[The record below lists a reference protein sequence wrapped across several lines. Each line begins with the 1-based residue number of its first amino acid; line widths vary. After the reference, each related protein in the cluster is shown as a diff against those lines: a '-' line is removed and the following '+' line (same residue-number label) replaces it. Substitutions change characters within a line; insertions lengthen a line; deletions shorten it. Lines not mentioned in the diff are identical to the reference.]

1 MEFVAFGASFVASM
15 DQPHR
20 VVIVGGG
27 FGGLAAAQKLKRV
40 PVQVTLIDRRN
51 FHLFQPLLYQVAT
64 GWLSPANIASTLRA
78 TLSRQKNARVL
89 LGEAQDVD
97 VDRRRVLLRDGEV
110 EYDTLVLATGSLPF
124 YFGNDHWESIAPGLK
139 TIEDATAIRSRIF
152 HAFEAAE
159 READPAK
166 TESLLTFAIVGGGPT
181 GVELAGALGEIAHDT
196 LKYDFRNIDPAK
208 TRILLLEGGQRILPT
223 YPPEL
228 SAEAQTSLSGLGVTV
243 RVQAL
248 VSDIGNEVLII
259 KRGEGFEEIP
269 CRTVIWAAGVKA
281 SPLGRAIAERIGSSV
296 DRGGRIAVERD
307 MTIAGHPEVFVIGDL
322 ANYAHQGEK
331 PLPGVAPV
339 AMQEGQY
346 VARVIA
352 SRIKG
357 RPVPPFQYRDRG
369 SMAIIG
375 HASAVAEMG
384 RLRFTGYLAWLAWL
398 FVHLMKLVEFEN
410 RILVLVQWGWYYFSR
425 NRAARL
431 ITGESPSDP
440 GSGGERKTNDT
451 CLSAK
456 LMAQA
461 EQKKRMDGQNL

>member
-1 MEFVAFGASFVASM
+1 MAFRYSM
-15 DQPHR
+15 NQPHR

-27 FGGLAAAQKLKRV
+27 FGGLAAAQKLRRV
-40 PVQVTLIDRRN
+40 PVQVTLIDQRN

-89 LGEAQDVD
+89 LGEAHDID
-97 VDRRRVLLRDGEV
+97 VDRRRVVLRDGDV
-110 EYDTLVLATGSLPF
+110 EYDTVVLATGSMPF
-124 YFGNDHWESIAPGLK
+124 YFGNDHWEKIAPGLK

-159 READPAK
+159 READSARIA
-166 TESLLTFAIVGGGPT
+166 SLLTFAIVGGGPT

-196 LKYDFRNIDPAK
+196 LKYDFRSIDPAK
-208 TRILLLEGGQRILPT
+208 TRILLLEGGPRILPT

-228 SAEAQTSLSGLGVTV
+228 SAKAESSLSSLGVTV
-243 RVQAL
+243 RVNAL
-248 VSDIGNEVLII
+248 VSDIGSEVLTL
-259 KRGEGFEEIP
+259 KRSEGIERIP
-269 CRTVIWAAGVKA
+269 CRTVIWAAGVQA
-281 SPLGRAIAERIGSSV
+281 SPLGRAVSKSVGSSV
-296 DRGGRIAVERD
+296 DRAGRIPVEPD
-307 MTIAGHPEVFVIGDL
+307 MTLAGHPEIFVIGDL
-322 ANYAHQGEK
+322 ASYTHQGEK

-339 AMQEGQY
+339 AMQQGQY

-352 SRIKG
+352 SRMKG
-357 RPVPPFQYRDRG
+357 KPVAPFRYRDRG
-369 SMAIIG
+369 SMAIVG

-384 RLRFTGYLAWLAWL
+384 RLHFTGYLAWLAWL

-431 ITGESPSDP
+431 ITGETPCEQAAS
-440 GSGGERKTNDT
+440 ERR
-451 CLSAK
+451 K
-456 LMAQA
+456 LA
-461 EQKKRMDGQNL
+461 